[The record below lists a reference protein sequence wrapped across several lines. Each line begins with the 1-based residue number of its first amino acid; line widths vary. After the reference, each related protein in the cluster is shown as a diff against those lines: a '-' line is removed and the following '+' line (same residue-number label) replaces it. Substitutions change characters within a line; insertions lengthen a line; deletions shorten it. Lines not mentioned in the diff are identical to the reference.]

1 MYDII
6 NVSNQ
11 MNTLGFRNVTSKEIN
26 RFFAIC
32 SSVREQG
39 TQGVIFSFKKLKE
52 LTSYKPTL
60 EE

>member
-11 MNTLGFRNVTSKEIN
+11 MNTLGFRNVTSKEID
-26 RFFAIC
+26 RFFTIC
-32 SSVREQG
+32 SRVREQG
-39 TQGVIFSFKKLKE
+39 TQGVMLSFKKLKE

-60 EE
+60 ED